1 MNSISGFQ
9 IKTIIRLL
17 LLAALVSGRA
27 AAQEPQKSE
36 DEQTAVRLNSTLVQ
50 VPAIVTDRA
59 GKFVTDLTK
68 PDFAVYEDGKRQ
80 EVALF
85 TAIKQPFNA
94 VLLLDTSNSAMD
106 RLRAIQNTAAT
117 FTRQMGA
124 DDRMMVLT
132 FDNEIHELT
141 ELTRDQKELESAIRG
156 TESGFG
162 KLLYEAMVRALE
174 KLRDVEG
181 RRAVILFSDGV
192 DMKSVEATAEKTM
205 RLAEEVGAVI
215 YVVRFDTRWWIEA
228 EARKHEPDRSKKQL
242 PFDVD
247 GRIPLPP
254 EYGGPD
260 LSSDNPEIPAPRKP
274 KIEIGVGGM
283 GTPRRQPPVVYE
295 PGSRP
300 PLTLPQPKESDPI
313 TENLDK
319 LYGEA
324 DLFLL
329 TITSRTGGRVY
340 QAETFDNTRAAFAAI
355 ADELHNLY
363 MLGYYPAANR
373 RDNKVHKI
381 RVEVARKEVQVRARS
396 GYQTPKPDDRK

>member
-1 MNSISGFQ
+1 MNQ
-9 IKTIIRLL
+9 AIKHRLSVFALILL
-17 LLAALVSGRA
+17 LTTFATRA
-27 AAQEPQKSE
+27 AAQEPQKQE
-36 DEQTAVRLNSTLVQ
+36 DDQAPVRLNSTLVQ

-59 GKFVTDLTK
+59 GKFITDLTK
-68 PDFAVYEDGKRQ
+68 PEFTVYEDGKRQ

-94 VLLLDTSNSAMD
+94 VLVLDTSNSAQD
-106 RLRAIQNTAAT
+106 RLRAIQNTATT
-117 FTRQMGA
+117 FTKQLGA
-124 DDRMMVLT
+124 ADRMMVIT

-156 TESGFG
+156 AESGFG
-162 KLLYEAMVRALE
+162 KLLYEAMVRALD
-174 KLRDVEG
+174 KLRDTEG

-192 DMKSVEATAEKTM
+192 DMKSIEATAEKTM
-205 RLAEEVGAVI
+205 QMAEEIGAVI

-260 LSSDNPEIPAPRKP
+260 LSSDNPEIPAPEKP
-274 KIEIGVGGM
+274 KIEMGGGGIG
-283 GTPRRQPPVVYE
+283 TSRRQPPVVYD

-300 PLTLPQPKESDPI
+300 PLTLPEHHEADPI
-313 TENLDK
+313 TENLDR

-324 DLFLL
+324 DQFML

-340 QAETFDNTRAAFAAI
+340 KAETFENTRSAFAAI

-363 MLGYYPAANR
+363 MLGYYPASSR
-373 RDNKVHKI
+373 RDNKLHKI
-381 RVEVARKEVQVRARS
+381 KVEVARKDVRVRARS
-396 GYQTPKPDDRK
+396 GYQTQKADSKQ

>member
-1 MNSISGFQ
+1 MNQAIKHRLSIFAL
-9 IKTIIRLL
+9 IL
-17 LLAALVSGRA
+17 LLATITTRA
-27 AAQEPQKSE
+27 AAQEPQKQE
-36 DEQTAVRLNSTLVQ
+36 DDQAPVRLNSTLVQ

-59 GKFVTDLTK
+59 GKFITDLTK

-94 VLLLDTSNSAMD
+94 VLVLDTSNSAQD
-106 RLRAIQNTAAT
+106 RLRAIQNTATT
-117 FTRQMGA
+117 FTKQLGTA
-124 DDRMMVLT
+124 DRMMVIT
-132 FDNEIHELT
+132 FDNEVHELT

-156 TESGFG
+156 AESGFG
-162 KLLYEAMVRALE
+162 KLLYEAMVRALD
-174 KLRDVEG
+174 KLRDTEG

-192 DMKSVEATAEKTM
+192 DMKSIEATAEKTM
-205 RLAEEVGAVI
+205 QMAEEIGAVI

-260 LSSDNPEIPAPRKP
+260 LSSDNPEIPAPEKP
-274 KIEIGVGGM
+274 KIEISGGGI
-283 GTPRRQPPVVYE
+283 GTPRRQPPVVYD

-300 PLTLPQPKESDPI
+300 PLTLPEHHEADPI
-313 TENLDK
+313 TENLDR

-324 DLFLL
+324 DQFML

-340 QAETFDNTRAAFAAI
+340 KAETFENTRSAFAAI

-363 MLGYYPAANR
+363 MLGYYPTSSR
-373 RDNKVHKI
+373 RDNKLHKI
-381 RVEVARKEVQVRARS
+381 KVEVARKDVRVRARS
-396 GYQTPKPDDRK
+396 GYQTQKADSKQ